1 MRFGKLLAED
11 SPDSLLE
18 RLVIIFW
25 KYEMC
30 LKFNDYIRLQLLQEQ
45 PGRCFPGAVP
55 AGRGHGDGKGRAI
68 VKLY

>member
-18 RLVIIFW
+18 RLVLILW
-25 KYEMC
+25 KYGMC
-30 LKFNDYIRLQLLQEQ
+30 LYFDGYILLQLLQEQ
-45 PGRCFPGAVP
+45 PRRCFPGAVP
-55 AGRGHGDGKGRAI
+55 AGRGHGDGKGRAT